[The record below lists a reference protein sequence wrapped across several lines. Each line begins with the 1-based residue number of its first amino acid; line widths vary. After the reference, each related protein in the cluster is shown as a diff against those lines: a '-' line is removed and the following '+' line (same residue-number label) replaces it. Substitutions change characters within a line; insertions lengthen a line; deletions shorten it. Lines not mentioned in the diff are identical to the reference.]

1 MAASAYTGLPGHG
14 KSYGVVENVII
25 PALKKNRVVFTNIP
39 IKEIICR
46 DRFGQSVVQF
56 EIQDIIDN
64 PNWWSDVFISGAI
77 IIIDELWR
85 LWPAG
90 VNTKN
95 IRDSDKSFLAEHRHL
110 VGSCGNSTEI
120 IFVTQDLSQ
129 IATFARNLV
138 ETTYRVTKLSKLGAS
153 NRFRIDIY
161 FGPVTGVTPPKSKK
175 DSEVYGKFKK
185 STYDLY
191 QSHTKS
197 ETGAAGD
204 ESRIDNRFNIFK
216 GKFIYIIFTVLLC
229 LIAFSYVGYEKMT
242 DQYSNKPNESSLI
255 KKDFST
261 SKRVST
267 VKKPTFK
274 FLSKADDIF
283 ITFNNGVWPNIEY
296 LYRVTIDNSESEFTF
311 NDLQIL
317 GYEVEPINK
326 CMVKLKGPDFIGFA
340 MCQKSEEKAGWLE
353 KTISSS
359 EPLALN

>member
-1 MAASAYTGLPGHG
+1 MAISAYTGLPGHG
-14 KSYGVVENVII
+14 KSYGVVDNVIA
-25 PALKKNRVVFTNIP
+25 PALKQKRIVFTNIP
-39 IKEIICR
+39 MKELACQNRYSQTVI
-46 DRFGQSVVQF
+46 QF
-56 EIQDIIDN
+56 EIQEIIDN
-64 PNWWSDVFISGAI
+64 PEWWSEIFIAGAVI
-77 IIIDELWR
+77 VIDELWR

-110 VGSCGNSTEI
+110 VGNCGNSTEI

-153 NRFRIDIY
+153 KRFRIDIY

-175 DSEVYGKFKK
+175 DSEIYGKFKQ

-197 ETGAAGD
+197 ETGSAGN

-216 GKFIYIIFTVLLC
+216 GKFIYVVLSFLLC
-229 LIAFSYVGYEKMT
+229 LGIFSYIGYEKMAEH
-242 DQYSNKPNESSLI
+242 YSVKPAKTAEV
-255 KKDFST
+255 KKRPLPT
-261 SKRVST
+261 KHTNT
-267 VKKPTFK
+267 VKKPIFK

-283 ITFNNGVWPNIEY
+283 IIYNNGTWPNIEY
-296 LYRVTIDNSESEFTF
+296 IYKVTVDNSESEFTF
-311 NDLQIL
+311 NDFQIL

-326 CMVKLKGPDFIGFA
+326 CMVKLKGPDFVGFA
-340 MCQKSEEKAGWLE
+340 MCQKNEGKAEWLDKIMPSLKE
-353 KTISSS
+353 T
-359 EPLALN
+359 AQN

>member
-1 MAASAYTGLPGHG
+1 MAISAYTGLPGHG
-14 KSYGVVENVII
+14 KSYGVVDNVIA
-25 PALKKNRVVFTNIP
+25 PALKQKRIVFTNIP
-39 IKEIICR
+39 IKELTCQNRYSQTVI
-46 DRFGQSVVQF
+46 QF
-56 EIQDIIDN
+56 EIQEIIDN
-64 PNWWSDVFISGAI
+64 PEWWSEVFIAGAVI
-77 IIIDELWR
+77 VIDELWR

-110 VGSCGNSTEI
+110 VGNGGNSTEI

-153 NRFRIDIY
+153 KRFRIDIY

-175 DSEVYGKFKK
+175 DSEIYGKFKQ

-197 ETGAAGD
+197 EIGAAGD

-216 GKFIYIIFTVLLC
+216 GKFIYIILSVLLC
-229 LIAFSYVGYEKMT
+229 LIVFSYTGYEKMT
-242 DQYSNKPNESSLI
+242 GHYSNKPNETTAI
-255 KKDFST
+255 KKKVSST
-261 SKRVST
+261 KHVSI
-267 VKKPTFK
+267 VKKPIFK

-283 ITFNNGVWPNIEY
+283 IIYNNGVWPNIEY
-296 LYRVTIDNSESEFTF
+296 LYKVTIDNSESEFTF
-311 NDLQIL
+311 NDFQIL

-326 CMVKLKGPDFIGFA
+326 CMVKLKGPDFVGFA
-340 MCQKSEEKAGWLE
+340 MCQKNEEKAGWLE
-353 KTISSS
+353 KTISSTD
-359 EPLALN
+359 PLALN